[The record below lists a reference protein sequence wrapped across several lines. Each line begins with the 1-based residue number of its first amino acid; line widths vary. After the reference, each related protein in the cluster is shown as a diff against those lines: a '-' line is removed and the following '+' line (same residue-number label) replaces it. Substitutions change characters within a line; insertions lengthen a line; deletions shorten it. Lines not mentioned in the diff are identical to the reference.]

1 MFTFSRKKRRAKRE
15 AKRAAKQAKKRAKL
29 EAKLA
34 KEDAKQGKLST
45 TTTETLNTVTG
56 QPLDSTS
63 APIEKIPQ
71 FEEVFEVIRSVFDS
85 DPMDGAFDV
94 KVDETSLRSVSLA
107 LCQGLREHLSKSKS
121 NPSDQD
127 KGLRELGTY
136 LERMNVYPVG
146 FTQWT
151 HSQAQGIA
159 ARVLFNGRN
168 RTALIGPIHAMA
180 RATTKF
186 PPKISELVES
196 ASARGNSAYV
206 LGIDGLAYGAF
217 EITHSLREING

>member
-1 MFTFSRKKRRAKRE
+1 MFGFLRRKK
-15 AKRAAKQAKKRAKL
+15 KRAAKEAAKRANESASKSGSI
-29 EAKLA
+29 EN
-34 KEDAKQGKLST
+34 ST
-45 TTTETLNTVTG
+45 AVASSNVNISLNAVTG
-56 QPLDSTS
+56 ESLGTQSS
-63 APIEKIPQ
+63 PIEKIPQ
-71 FEEVFEVIRSVFDS
+71 FEEVFEVVKATFEP
-85 DPMDGAFDV
+85 DPMDGNFDV

-107 LCQGLREHLSKSKS
+107 LCQGQKEYLSKLKI

-127 KGLRELGTY
+127 KALGELGTY

-146 FTQWT
+146 YTQWT
-151 HSQAQGIA
+151 HSESQGIA

-186 PPKISELVES
+186 PPKISELVEG
-196 ASARGNSAYV
+196 ASARGHNAYV

-217 EITHSLREING
+217 EVTHALREVK

>member
-1 MFTFSRKKRRAKRE
+1 MFGFFRRKKKRE
-15 AKRAAKQAKKRAKL
+15 ETEEITSSTFATSADNHVESNLTKQVSGTPL
-29 EAKLA
+29 ET
-34 KEDAKQGKLST
+34 Q
-45 TTTETLNTVTG
+45 
-56 QPLDSTS
+56 S
-63 APIEKIPQ
+63 APIKTIPQ
-71 FEEVFEVIRSVFDS
+71 FEEVFEVVKTVFEA
-85 DPMDGAFDV
+85 DPMEGNFDV

-107 LCQGLREHLSKSKS
+107 LCTGLRDFLSKSKT

-127 KGLRELGTY
+127 KALRELATH

-151 HSQAQGIA
+151 HSEAQGIA

-186 PPKISELVES
+186 SPKISELVEG
-196 ASARGNSAYV
+196 ASARGHNAYV

-217 EITHSLREING
+217 EVTHSLREVK

>member
-1 MFTFSRKKRRAKRE
+1 MFGWFKRKKHKAVVE
-15 AKRAAKQAKKRAKL
+15 VNQSAANTDQIN
-29 EAKLA
+29 
-34 KEDAKQGKLST
+34 S
-45 TTTETLNTVTG
+45 LNAVTG
-56 QPLDSTS
+56 QSLGSSS
-63 APIEKIPQ
+63 APVERIPQ
-71 FEEVFEVIRSVFDS
+71 FEEVFEVVRSVFEP
-85 DPMDGAFDV
+85 DPMNGAFDV

-107 LCQGLREHLSKSKS
+107 LCQGLRDYLEKSKT

-136 LERMNVYPVG
+136 LERLNVYPVG
-146 FTQWT
+146 FTQWS
-151 HSQAQGIA
+151 HSEAQGIA

-186 PPKISELVES
+186 SPKISELVES
-196 ASARGNSAYV
+196 ASARGNNAYI

-217 EITHSLREING
+217 EVTHKLREII

>member
-1 MFTFSRKKRRAKRE
+1 MFGFFKRKKKKKQTE
-15 AKRAAKQAKKRAKL
+15 AITTSSFATSADHLVESNLTKQVPGTPL
-29 EAKLA
+29 ET
-34 KEDAKQGKLST
+34 Q
-45 TTTETLNTVTG
+45 
-56 QPLDSTS
+56 S
-63 APIEKIPQ
+63 APIKTIPQ
-71 FEEVFEVIRSVFDS
+71 FEEVFEVVKTVFEA
-85 DPMDGAFDV
+85 DPMEGNFDV

-107 LCQGLREHLSKSKS
+107 LCTGLRDFLSKSKT

-127 KGLRELGTY
+127 KALRELATH

-151 HSQAQGIA
+151 HSEAQGIA

-186 PPKISELVES
+186 SPKISELVEG
-196 ASARGNSAYV
+196 ASARGHNAYV

-217 EITHSLREING
+217 EVTHSLREVK